1 MAKNFKILL
10 FLIIL
15 ALILIS
21 VSFAIYFFNFRILE
35 ETKAPI
41 AEVKEIVSGV
51 YQITKVIDGDTME
64 VKIKDKQELVRLIG
78 INTPE
83 VDSPYTKEECFGPE
97 ASAYAKKL
105 LDTKEV
111 YLIPDS
117 NGQDRDKYNRLLRY
131 VFLPN
136 GLFINAEILK
146 NGFAYNYIYEPFE
159 FMKQFDFW
167 EKEAKGNKIGLWDKC
182 VSTIIK

>member
-1 MAKNFKILL
+1 MKNSPIYL
-10 FLIIL
+10 FFIFIVGFGLFIFSIIYYQPRV
-15 ALILIS
+15 I
-21 VSFAIYFFNFRILE
+21 E
-35 ETKAPI
+35 
-41 AEVKEIVSGV
+41 KEIVIKTPV
-51 YQITKVIDGDTME
+51 FYKIVDVIDGDTIE
-64 VKIKDKQELVRLIG
+64 VEINDKQELVRLIG

-83 VDSPYTKEECFGPE
+83 VDSSYTKQECFGPE
-97 ASAYAKKL
+97 ASDYAKKL
-105 LDTKEV
+105 LDKKEV

-136 GLFINAEILK
+136 GLFVNAEILK

-167 EKEAKGNKIGLWDKC
+167 EKEAKKNKIGLWEKC
-182 VSTIIK
+182 VN

>member
-1 MAKNFKILL
+1 MAKRFKILL
-10 FLIIL
+10 FLIFL
-15 ALILIS
+15 AMILIS
-21 VSFAIYFFNFRILE
+21 VSFAIYFFKFRISE
-35 ETKAPI
+35 ETKAPRP
-41 AEVKEIVSGV
+41 EVKEIISGV
-51 YQITKVIDGDTME
+51 YQITRIIDGDTIE

-83 VDSPYTKEECFGPE
+83 VDSPYTEEECFGPE
-97 ASAYAKKL
+97 ASGYAKKL
-105 LDTKEV
+105 LDKKEV

-131 VFLPN
+131 VFLAN
-136 GLFINAEILK
+136 GLFVNAEILK

-167 EKEAKGNKIGLWDKC
+167 EKKAKESKIGLWGECK
-182 VSTIIK
+182 

>member
-10 FLIIL
+10 FLIVS
-15 ALILIS
+15 AMILII
-21 VSFAIYFFNFRILE
+21 VFFTLYFFKFRISE
-35 ETKAPI
+35 ETKAPA
-41 AEVKEIVSGV
+41 AEVKEIISGA
-51 YQITKVIDGDTME
+51 YQITRVIDGDTIE

-97 ASAYAKKL
+97 ASAYVKKL
-105 LDTKEV
+105 LDKKEV
-111 YLIPDS
+111 YLISDS

-136 GLFINAEILK
+136 GLFVNVEILK
-146 NGFAYNYIYEPFE
+146 NGYAYNYIYEPFE

-167 EKEAKGNKIGLWDKC
+167 EKEAKESKIGLWGVC
-182 VSTIIK
+182 Q

>member
-1 MAKNFKILL
+1 MILVIV
-10 FLIIL
+10 F
-15 ALILIS
+15 
-21 VSFAIYFFNFRILE
+21 FTFYFFKFVISE
-35 ETKAPI
+35 ETKAPE
-41 AEVKEIVSGV
+41 AAVKEIIPGT
-51 YQITKVIDGDTME
+51 YQITRVIDGDTIE

-83 VDSPYTKEECFGPE
+83 VNSPYTKEECFGPE
-97 ASAYAKKL
+97 ASDYAKKL
-105 LDTKEV
+105 LDKKKV

-146 NGFAYNYIYEPFE
+146 NGFAYDYIYEPFE
-159 FMKQFDFW
+159 FMKQFDYW
-167 EKEAKGNKIGLWDKC
+167 EKEAEKNKIGLWQKC
-182 VSTIIK
+182 VN

>member
-1 MAKNFKILL
+1 MKNSPIYL
-10 FLIIL
+10 FVIFIVTFGLFVFSI
-15 ALILIS
+15 
-21 VSFAIYFFNFRILE
+21 IYFQPRFIE
-35 ETKAPI
+35 
-41 AEVKEIVSGV
+41 KEIVIKTPTYYKV
-51 YQITKVIDGDTME
+51 VNVIDGDTIE
-64 VKIKDKQELVRLIG
+64 VEISDKQELVRLIG

-83 VDSPYTKEECFGPE
+83 VDSPYTKQECFGPE
-97 ASAYAKKL
+97 ASDYAKKL

-117 NGQDRDKYNRLLRY
+117 NGPNRDKYNRLLRY

-159 FMKQFDFW
+159 FTKQFDFW
-167 EKEAKGNKIGLWDKC
+167 EKKAKESKIGLWGECK
-182 VSTIIK
+182 